1 MKKLTIGF
9 VALVVTAVCSTLIL
23 SAKDR
28 KTTIYMTKNYNP
40 TGTIKSECIGVVVTD
55 PLPAVKTDKITWQV
69 KNGNGQNSDDD
80 CTGLDYTK
88 VQLRFK
94 DDVMGAAA
102 MKMV

>member
-69 KNGNGQNSDDD
+69 K
-80 CTGLDYTK
+80 
-88 VQLRFK
+88 LRANADREFLLQETYLEPQAK
-94 DDVMGAAA
+94 RLAETLNA
-102 MKMV
+102 KLSS